1 MTTITIHKGVNF
13 DKTDFQDLD
22 EFIDYLNEQEGCG
35 ILLPLAENEITLKQ
49 KKRFDKALNTPKS
62 KMLNI

>member
-1 MTTITIHKGVNF
+1 MTTITIHKGFNF

-22 EFIDYLNEQEGCG
+22 EFVDYLNEQEGYG
-35 ILLPLAENEITLKQ
+35 ILFPLTENEITPKQ
-49 KKRFDKALNTPKS
+49 KKRFDKALNTSKS